1 MPGGDRTGP
10 AGMGPMTGRGAGYCA
25 GYATPGYMNPYGGR
39 YFGAG
44 RGAFGGRGRGRG
56 YRNQYYATGQPGWSR
71 YNMGMPVW
79 DVAGEVPYY
88 GDPYYPPDVDPKEE
102 TKILK
107 DQADM
112 LKKQL
117 DSIQARVDEIQKESK
132 KKKE

>member
-25 GYATPGYMNPYGGR
+25 GYEVPGYMNPYGGR

-44 RGAFGGRGRGRG
+44 RGAFGARGRG
-56 YRNQYYATGQPGWSR
+56 YRNWYYATGLPGWSR
-71 YNMGMPVW
+71 YNMGMPAW
-79 DVAGEVPYY
+79 GMAEGAPYY
-88 GDPYYPPDVDPKEE
+88 GGPYYPTDLNPEEE

-117 DSIQARVDEIQKESK
+117 ENIQARVEELKKESEQKE
-132 KKKE
+132 E